1 MNCPFCG
8 KEMERGFLQTGNKI
22 IWAKKQHSVSLVA
35 KEGEVAL
42 GNAIFGGIA
51 LDAFICKDCKKV
63 VVDYFHSNYEE
74 K

>member
-35 KEGEVAL
+35 KEGEYY
-42 GNAIFGGIA
+42 
-51 LDAFICKDCKKV
+51 K
-63 VVDYFHSNYEE
+63 
-74 K
+74 